1 MKKKIL
7 CAVLVSL
14 LAVPAFDAAA
24 SKASLTPEEQALHV
38 LNRLGFGPRPGDLER
53 VVATGVSK
61 YIAEQLHSEK
71 IADPLVAEKLAEFE
85 TLTLSNEEL
94 FERFALPLIQA
105 KRERRREMAS
115 RNESES
121 GDAGEELRRMRE
133 RIPPAQR
140 PQRVIGELQAQRLLR
155 AVYSERQLEEVLVD
169 FWMNH
174 FNVDA
179 RKARVWTVS
188 HEKDAVRPRVW
199 GKFEDLLLATAKSPA
214 MLLYLDNARSVAP
227 GTTLA
232 DLRPRRRPGAER
244 EEEERAPLGLN
255 ENYARELLELHT
267 LGVDGGYT
275 QKDVT
280 ELARVLTGWTVDR
293 RTGEFVFRA
302 TLHDRGEKVVLG
314 QKIPAGGGIEEGE
327 KMIRFLALHPST
339 ARHLAT
345 KLSRRFVSDEPPASL
360 VDRVAKVYRKTSGDL
375 RETVR
380 AVVTSREFYDPS
392 SYRAKIKSPLHL
404 VASTIRAGFGA
415 TDGRR
420 PVTQAV
426 AKLGEPLYLCQ
437 PPTGFGDTASDW
449 VSAGALIDRMNFAT
463 DVAQGR
469 IAGTRLDLARLS
481 PAGPDSE
488 KALKDLS
495 KSLLG
500 AELSKESLQAIEEK
514 LGESFDVP
522 LAAGLV
528 LGSPEFQRM

>member
-7 CAVLVSL
+7 LSAVLVSI
-14 LAVPAFDAAA
+14 LAVRGFQAAA
-24 SKASLTPEEQALHV
+24 SRAALTPEEQARHV
-38 LNRLGFGPRPGDLER
+38 LNRLGFGPRPGDIER
-53 VVATGVSK
+53 VLATGVSK
-61 YIAEQLHSEK
+61 YIAEQLHPEK
-71 IADPLVAEKLAEFE
+71 TADSLVAEKLAEFE

-115 RNESES
+115 QAETKNDETQEP
-121 GDAGEELRRMRE
+121 RMRE
-133 RIPPAQR
+133 KIPPAQR

-155 AVYSERQLEEVLVD
+155 AVYSERQLEEVLLD

-179 RKARVWTVS
+179 RKARVFTVS
-188 HEKDAVRPRVW
+188 HERDAVRPRVW

-214 MLLYLDNARSVAP
+214 MLVYLDNARSVAP

-232 DLRPRRRPGAER
+232 DLRPRRRLPAEKK
-244 EEEERAPLGLN
+244 EEGRAPLGLN

-280 ELARVLTGWTVDR
+280 ELARVLTGWSMDR

-302 TLHDRGEKVVLG
+302 ALHDRGEKVVLG
-314 QKIPAGGGIEEGE
+314 QKIAAGGGIEEGE

-339 ARHLAT
+339 ARHLAA

-360 VDRVAKVYRKTSGDL
+360 VDRVAKVYLKSGGDL

-380 AVVTSREFYDPS
+380 AVVTSREFFEPAA
-392 SYRAKIKSPLHL
+392 YRAKIKSPLHL
-404 VASTIRAGFGA
+404 VASTIRVGFGA

-420 PVTQAV
+420 PVAQAI

-449 VSAGALIDRMNFAT
+449 VSAGALIGRMNFAA

-469 IAGTRLDLARLS
+469 IAGTKLDLARLS
-481 PAGPDSE
+481 PAGPESE
-488 KALKDLS
+488 KALRDLS
-495 KSLLG
+495 KSILG
-500 AELSKESLQAIEEK
+500 AELSKESLQAIAGK
-514 LGESFDVP
+514 LGESFDLP
-522 LAAGLV
+522 LATGLL